1 MDVVAIVVREWR
13 GDGDGDGDGDVFDD
27 VATVRIPFG
36 RNHDDDDEGW
46 ACARA
51 RRVVG

>member
-1 MDVVAIVVREWR
+1 MDVVAIVVREC
-13 GDGDGDGDGDVFDD
+13 GGDGDGDGDVFDD

>member
-1 MDVVAIVVREWR
+1 MVMVMVMVMCSR
-13 GDGDGDGDGDVFDD
+13 D